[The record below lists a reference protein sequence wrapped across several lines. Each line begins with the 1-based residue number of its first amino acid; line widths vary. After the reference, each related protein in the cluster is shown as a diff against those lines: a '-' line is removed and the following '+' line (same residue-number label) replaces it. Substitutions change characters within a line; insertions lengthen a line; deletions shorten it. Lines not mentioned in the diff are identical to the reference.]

1 MGPKLAYSYCLAKAA
16 RSIVLGHE
24 VTAMR
29 KILCALA
36 LLAFATPLLAQDP
49 LVGTWTL
56 DSTKSKY
63 TTGTPAKN
71 VTVVIEEQGA
81 NLLATAT
88 GTNSDGSP
96 ISVKYTIP
104 LAGGKG
110 SVQKGDFDSI
120 HSKRVSGHVRENSFM
135 KDGKELRSRRMVV
148 SEDGKTMKSTVK
160 GTNPAGQPVAGV
172 DFFDKQ

>member
-1 MGPKLAYSYCLAKAA
+1 
-16 RSIVLGHE
+16 
-24 VTAMR
+24 MR

-36 LLAFATPLLAQDP
+36 LLAYATPLLAQDP

-56 DSTKSKY
+56 DSRKTKY

-71 VTVVIEEQGA
+71 VTLVIEEQGP
-81 NLLATAT
+81 NLVVTAT

-96 ISVKYTIP
+96 ISVNYAIP
-104 LAGGKG
+104 LAGGRG

-120 HSKRVSGHVRENSFM
+120 RAKRISDHIRENSFM

-148 SEDGKTMKSTVK
+148 SDDGKTMKSTVK
-160 GTNPAGQPVAGV
+160 GTNAAGQPVAGV